1 MKDLLRPSQHEEVC
15 DMLMSND
22 KGGEQSWLPRVFRS
36 PLPYESLTKDWEI
49 PELPENNHDNLFT
62 FWKKIGI

>member
-22 KGGEQSWLPRVFRS
+22 KGGEQLWLPSVFCS
-36 PLPYESLTKDWEI
+36 PLQYESLTRTGKI
-49 PELPENNHDNLFT
+49 RELHLTPNS
-62 FWKKIGI
+62 

>member
-22 KGGEQSWLPRVFRS
+22 KGGEQLWLPRVFRS
-36 PLPYESLTKDWEI
+36 PLPYESLTRTGKI
-49 PELPENNHDNLFT
+49 RELHLTPNS
-62 FWKKIGI
+62 